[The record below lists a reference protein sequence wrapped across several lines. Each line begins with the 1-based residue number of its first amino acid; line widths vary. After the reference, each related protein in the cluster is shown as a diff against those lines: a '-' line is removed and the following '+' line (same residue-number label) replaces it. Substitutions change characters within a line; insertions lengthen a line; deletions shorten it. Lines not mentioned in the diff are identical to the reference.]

1 MKTLNQTL
9 RTLIATRRTLPAEE
23 KELRSK
29 IMKNRYWQSFY
40 ALVIASAM
48 TLMMAATG
56 LAQNATV
63 RGQVVD
69 EVGAVIP
76 NAELTLTGKDGKE
89 RKAKSS
95 ATGEFSIAGV
105 PAGTYSLT
113 STYPGF
119 QLFTANELKVPL
131 DKPLTVTMLVAAV
144 NVVKEVRSRS
154 TAF

>member
-1 MKTLNQTL
+1 MKILNQTS
-9 RTLIATRRTLPAEE
+9 RTLIATRQTLPTEE

-29 IMKNRYWQSFY
+29 GKMKNRYWQSFY
-40 ALVIASAM
+40 ALVIVLAM
-48 TLMMAATG
+48 TLMMASTG

-89 RKAKSS
+89 RKAKSN

-119 QLFTANELKVPL
+119 QLFTVNELKVPL

-144 NVVKEVRSRS
+144 N
-154 TAF
+154 